1 MKFHVTHQFRYGFI
15 RQVCA
20 LSLLLTLGLSMPA
33 PFAQAMPRS
42 LPELRGMTEQLLK
55 TGLVHGDIPSLNSPT
70 FVVVGE
76 ASMALEANDPVF
88 VVPLPDGVRIYP
100 QKILVWHEVVN
111 EVVQGQP
118 FCITYCPLSGCLAV
132 YSSRADNQNLFLDAE
147 GRLYNSNAVLID
159 RNTGSLWSQLLG
171 MSFDGPLIG
180 TGLRIQPCYWT
191 TWSHAREFY
200 PNAKVLQT
208 PRGGWRN
215 YNRDPYG
222 SYLTPGSYYDDERIL
237 YPITHLDSRLPA
249 KRQILGLEI
258 DTNFMAVD
266 IDYVRKAKVVN
277 FYSGL
282 KPLVALYDKRLD
294 VARVF
299 VRNVWE
305 GRTPALFTLQDGKLL
320 DVQTRSEWNVDGRC
334 VQGNLEGAS
343 MEQKFGIYAFW
354 FAWASFNPETE
365 LVPGPSVVPDSALVM
380 GDGAVPN

>member
-1 MKFHVTHQFRYGFI
+1 MTRRRLGSGLRTRACVFG
-15 RQVCA
+15 
-20 LSLLLTLGLSMPA
+20 LLLVFGLAAHPR
-33 PFAQAMPRS
+33 FAEAMPRTVQ
-42 LPELRGMTEQLLK
+42 ELRAITEQLVK

-70 FVVVGE
+70 FVAVRE

-118 FCITYCPLSGCLAV
+118 LCITYCPLSGCLAA
-132 YSSRADNQNLFLDAE
+132 YAARADNQNLIMDAE

-171 MSFDGPLIG
+171 VAVDGPLIG
-180 TGLRIQPCYWT
+180 TGLRILPSYWT
-191 TWSHAREFY
+191 TWRYAREFY
-200 PNAKVLQT
+200 PEAKVLQT

-222 SYLTPGSYYDDERIL
+222 SYLTPGNYYDDERIL
-237 YPITHLDSRLPA
+237 YSLTRLDSRLPA
-249 KRQILGLEI
+249 KKQVLGLEI
-258 DTNFMAVD
+258 DNNFMAVD
-266 IDYVRKAKVVN
+266 VDYIRKVKVVN

-282 KPLVALYDKRLD
+282 TPLVAVYDSRLD

-299 VRNVWE
+299 VRTVWE
-305 GRTPALFTLQDGKLL
+305 GRTPALLVLQDGVIR
-320 DVQTRSEWNVDGRC
+320 DVQTRSEWDMDGRC
-334 VQGNLEGAS
+334 IKGNLEGAA

-354 FAWASFNPETE
+354 FAWAAFNPETE
-365 LVPGPSVVPDSALVM
+365 LVPGPTVVPDSALVI
-380 GDGAVPN
+380 GAGAVAN